1 MKELT
6 TLEFLIERFPIQ
18 VNLAY
23 ERKELT
29 APMKDMLLT
38 LPFDTLDELDQCYK
52 DLIDALENKEFYMT
66 LDSIERG
73 ELLLEKTTDPTKRE
87 KFKQRLKD
95 LTEQLERMNPPS

>member
-1 MKELT
+1 MVEQT
-6 TLEFLIERFPIQ
+6 TEQYLAERFPILI
-18 VNLAY
+18 NLAY

-29 APMKDMLLT
+29 ETMKNALLS

-52 DLIDALENKEFYMT
+52 DLIDALENKEMYMT